1 MMNDSMSIKTSLLE
15 KQVIELAAQHWISFD
30 ANEVI
35 APHPSTF

>member
-15 KQVIELAAQHWISFD
+15 KQVIELASFD